1 MKLLILRIALMNF
14 LKKEP
19 FKIFSMIYLLLDT
32 ITNRA
37 GTERAVINL
46 ANNLHANGHRVSLV
60 SVCTKEGEPSFQ
72 VEKGI
77 EVHHLGI
84 RLYGNALARKTVYFK
99 AYRRIKALY
108 KKREPVLLIGTNIF
122 INTILSQ
129 ISNRGRIFT
138 IGCEHISYDIARPI
152 TKRMRGFL
160 YSGLDAVVAL
170 TKRDQQSFEAILRG
184 RSKAYVIPNQV
195 SFTTVQRDATTHK
208 QMLAIGR
215 LTYQKGFE
223 FMIEDASRVLRERP
237 DWKLIIVGDGEN
249 ESMLR
254 KEIASRNMES
264 QIEIHPSTPEIR
276 KYYESSAIYLMT
288 SRFEGLPMVLLE
300 AEAYAL
306 PIISY
311 DCPTGPRELIETGRN
326 GFLVPMEAHED
337 FADKL
342 RLLMDDET
350 LRKKMGQESELMV
363 KSYSPANIYEC
374 WKKLFVEIGYMN

>member
-1 MKLLILRIALMNF
+1 
-14 LKKEP
+14 
-19 FKIFSMIYLLLDT
+19 
-32 ITNRA
+32 
-37 GTERAVINL
+37 
-46 ANNLHANGHRVSLV
+46 
-60 SVCTKEGEPSFQ
+60 
-72 VEKGI
+72 
-77 EVHHLGI
+77 
-84 RLYGNALARKTVYFK
+84 
-99 AYRRIKALY
+99 
-108 KKREPVLLIGTNIF
+108 
-122 INTILSQ
+122 
-129 ISNRGRIFT
+129 
-138 IGCEHISYDIARPI
+138 
-152 TKRMRGFL
+152 
-160 YSGLDAVVAL
+160 
-170 TKRDQQSFEAILRG
+170 
-184 RSKAYVIPNQV
+184 
-195 SFTTVQRDATTHK
+195 
-208 QMLAIGR
+208 MLAIGR

-311 DCPTGPRELIETGRN
+311 DCPTGPRELIENGRN

>member
-1 MKLLILRIALMNF
+1 M
-14 LKKEP
+14 
-19 FKIFSMIYLLLDT
+19 
-32 ITNRA
+32 
-37 GTERAVINL
+37 
-46 ANNLHANGHRVSLV
+46 
-60 SVCTKEGEPSFQ
+60 
-72 VEKGI
+72 
-77 EVHHLGI
+77 
-84 RLYGNALARKTVYFK
+84 
-99 AYRRIKALY
+99 
-108 KKREPVLLIGTNIF
+108 IGTNIF

-152 TKRMRGFL
+152 TKRIRGFL

-311 DCPTGPRELIETGRN
+311 DCPTGPRELIENGRN